1 MLNPVAFTE
10 NVVANFLRYQVTT
23 YPFADRSLY
32 EQLRKQLSLDATRA
46 TPLLKGPFV
55 SLSRAFR
62 EGASVERLV
71 KDGVLHPHM
80 RQLIQF
86 PTLRAHQ
93 EKAIRA
99 ITSGKSTLVSTG
111 TGSGKTE
118 SFLYP
123 IISRCLALRDQKPA
137 AGVVAVLVYPMNA
150 LAEDQLDR
158 MRGLLAGSG
167 VTFGM
172 YVGTTPESDVKGE
185 QLPPGSS
192 SEDYKV
198 AKAKAEAEKRNV
210 AIHPAEER
218 CTRAMMRT
226 PGEQPRILLTNVKM
240 LEYLLT
246 REKDVELFDNAQL
259 EFLVFDEAHTFTG
272 SMGAE
277 TACLIR
283 RLRTFCGRKPE
294 ETVCIATSATI
305 VDEKNPDAAR
315 EFAGRFFGI
324 DPKPIA
330 LVGEEYAIE
339 VWKTPRKTPHM
350 GGDLGALLHD
360 LLGAIEDK
368 EPDAGEKVS
377 RIHHELTGESL
388 ATPGWEQDLY
398 EKLSANE
405 VVYQLNDLLVR
416 PRALADVVEELGKR
430 LGREISEEE
439 ILIWL
444 TLGAA
449 ARSADGRPL
458 LRPVMHGFIRGI
470 GGAGV
475 TFPEDHDGPQ
485 LSLSIAGDSSKQLKR
500 LDLTTCSTCGQH
512 YFVHFASDFS
522 FTRDGLQG
530 GEAVDDHRV
539 WKANAEA
546 LQGRR
551 LVLIDRLVSAED
563 DDEDPRKTAPV
574 FFCRHCGALHDA
586 DVERCDGCG
595 EETKLVPLLAIEQND
610 QYPGYL
616 TRCLSCP
623 TNGRPHGSLYREP
636 ARPVRA
642 VDVSD
647 VHVLA
652 QDMIQHSDKE
662 RRRLLLFADNRQ
674 DAAFQAGWMRDHARR
689 FRIRALMAEKI
700 KEKAIGVG
708 DLTHHLD
715 DLLEADSEQSRV
727 LVPEVWDQFP
737 KEASGQ
743 RHGDER
749 KKFLRIQVLREITT
763 AASQRVGLE
772 PWGRLQ
778 VDYLGVTP
786 ELPFMQTYA
795 KRLGVTPEQMTDGVA
810 SLLDTLRRRR
820 YVHDQSSKLYTRI
833 WDEGDREVMRGYFP
847 RQNDVP
853 QGLKLSPVA
862 NDSTTR
868 LKYFLGKKDNSF
880 TASIRSWGFEN
891 DEVEPFVRELWTL
904 LIELKLL
911 VPVNLTVPKGDVI
924 KGTSGAYQLEAER
937 MLLTEHH
944 GVWRCNKCRRA
955 QVRAT
960 PTLRCPAWRCDG
972 KLQQQAED
980 RDDYNLRVID
990 ERYEMIRPREH
1001 TAMVPPEE
1009 REKLE
1014 REFKGERHLVNTLVC
1029 TPTLELGV
1037 DIGSLDSV
1045 LLRNV
1050 PPLPANY
1057 WQRVGRAGRRH
1068 RMAVN
1073 LTYARSRVHDQSYFE
1088 HPDRLLDGRVDAPK
1102 FNLRNDELVR
1112 KHVHSA
1118 MLAHLRQ
1125 LSLEKS
1131 GLPEHERRETREALN
1146 AAFPTM
1152 VKEYLWEANGNLRH
1166 EVFDVSAFA
1175 TVVSNHRDALLAH
1188 LSLVFKHGWPADARE
1203 LVTPEAIAA
1212 HIDGAAEELRDVI
1225 ARLKARLDWSLAQQR
1240 RLEQI
1245 KKAKGTLDED
1255 EEALYRRC
1263 ERFIKRLKAPS
1274 KNKNLEGFDIS
1285 YTFNV
1290 LSSESYLPGYGL
1302 ETGSVLGM
1310 AGVSSASG
1318 DRTFPLPRPASVALR
1333 EYVPGNRIYAN
1344 SYQFTPRT
1352 FHFEQIDES
1361 LLFSVDSEA
1370 QAVTELGAGAVA
1382 SMNAAQLQAVPICD
1396 VELVQTSQIS
1406 DEEEVRFQ
1414 LPVMVLGYEQGSHGG
1429 GVAYDWGGKPIVL
1442 RQQVDFRLVNAGA
1455 KSLISREKKLGY
1467 PVCLTCGQ
1475 SRSPFASSKELEEFT
1490 KRHKDR
1496 GHTQTSVGFFADV
1509 TADTL
1514 TLPGSAKIDEA
1525 YTLTEI
1531 LRTAA
1536 AEVLQMDQEDLQ
1548 ILVIGQPA
1556 SQQFDAHLYDPMPGG
1571 SGLLDQIVLRFDEI
1585 VAKALEI
1592 ATSCP
1597 SDCERACID
1606 CLMTFRNAFYSNF
1619 LDRKFAEE
1627 ALEQLGSKLVKLHDI
1642 PAKHGKKGPSAAEM
1656 PVNAAE
1662 ARLKLL
1668 LERAQFPDPEWHKE
1682 LPLKFPLK
1690 RTVPDAF
1697 YECERSNGIAI
1708 YLDGLS
1714 QHIHGN
1720 ASTHARDEQIRA
1732 QLGAD
1737 DYDVLSITATELF
1750 DEDAMAGHLARIAR
1764 WLIGKERAS
1773 AVKAD
1778 HSWWIAADAFGAAA
1792 VDADAELVASEM
1804 PRSFELVGDD
1814 DDQVGTVI
1822 FTTLKAAAGAWS
1834 DPQSVESTG
1843 RVRLKRSIKDT
1854 ESFFVARVTGRSMEP
1869 KIADGSYALFRWYTG
1884 GSRSGKIVL
1893 AQHHSIGDP
1902 ETGGTFTVKKYES
1915 DKRVTEDSFEQT
1927 RIRLLPLNPEFKPIE
1942 ITAENADEVRVIAEL
1957 VEVLS

>member
-1 MLNPVAFTE
+1 MALNPVVFTE
-10 NVVANFLRYQVTT
+10 NVVANFLRYQITT
-23 YPFADRSLY
+23 YPFADANLY
-32 EQLRKQLSLDATRA
+32 EQLRRLLSLDSTRA
-46 TPLLKGPFV
+46 TPLLRGPFV

-62 EGASVERLV
+62 EGASIDALT
-71 KDGVLHPHM
+71 KSGLLHPHM
-80 RQLIQF
+80 RQLVPF

-99 ITSGKSTLVSTG
+99 IASRKSTLVSTG

-123 IISRCLALRDQKPA
+123 IISRCLTLRDENA
-137 AGVVAVLVYPMNA
+137 AVGVVAVLVYPMNA
-150 LAEDQLDR
+150 LAEDQLQRLRD
-158 MRGLLAGSG
+158 LLAGSG
-167 VTFGM
+167 ITFGM
-172 YVGTTPESDVKGE
+172 YVGKTPESSVAGE
-185 QLPPGSS
+185 QLPAGSS
-192 SEDYKV
+192 RADYLAV
-198 AKAKAEAEKRNV
+198 FRKAADEKRSV
-210 AIHPAEER
+210 AIHPPEER
-218 CTRAMMRT
+218 ATRAQMRT
-226 PGEQPRILLTNVKM
+226 QGEQPRILLTNVKM

-259 EFLVFDEAHTFTG
+259 EFVVFDEAHTFSG

-305 VDEKNPDAAR
+305 VDDKNPDAAR
-315 EFAGRFFGI
+315 DFAARFFGI
-324 DPKPIA
+324 DPDPIV
-330 LVGEEYAIE
+330 LVGEEYEAE
-339 VWKTPRKTPHM
+339 VWKTPRTTPHV

-377 RIHHELTGESL
+377 RIHDELTGDPL
-388 ATPGWEQDLY
+388 TIPGWEKDLY
-398 EKLSANE
+398 DKLSANE
-405 VVYQLNDLLVR
+405 VVYQLNEILVR
-416 PRALADVVEELGKR
+416 PRALVDVVEELGKK

-449 ARSADGRPL
+449 ARSKDGRPL

-475 TFPEDHDGPQ
+475 TFPEDHDGPK
-485 LSLSIAGDSSKQLKR
+485 LSLSIAGDSSQQLKR

-512 YFVHFASDFS
+512 YFIHFASDFS
-522 FTRDGLQG
+522 LTRDGLHG
-530 GEAVDDHRV
+530 GEAIDDHRV

-546 LQGRR
+546 LDGRR
-551 LVLIDRLVSAED
+551 LVLIDRLVAD
-563 DDEDPRKTAPV
+563 DDDDNEPRKTTPV
-574 FFCRHCGALHDA
+574 FFCRHCGALHDKN
-586 DVERCDGCG
+586 VERCDGCG
-595 EETKLVPLLAIEQND
+595 EDTKLVPLLAIEQSS

-652 QDMIQHSDKE
+652 QDMIQHSDAE

-700 KEKAIGVG
+700 HGGPIGVG

-715 DLLEADSEQSRV
+715 DTLEDDTELSRV
-727 LVPEVWDQFP
+727 LVPEVWEEFP
-737 KEASGQ
+737 KEATGT
-743 RHGDER
+743 RHGDQR
-749 KKFLRIQVLREITT
+749 KRFLRFQVMREITT

-778 VDYLGVTP
+778 VDYLGLNAK
-786 ELPFMQTYA
+786 LPFIETFA
-795 KRLGVTPEQMTDGVA
+795 KRLGITPQKMAEGVA

-820 YVHDQSSKLYTRI
+820 YVHDNPSKIYSRI
-833 WDEGDREVMRGYFP
+833 WDDGDREVMRGYVP

-853 QGLKLSPVA
+853 KGLKLEPA
-862 NDSTTR
+862 PNDNESR
-868 LKYFLGKKDNSF
+868 LAYLLGKKENSF
-880 TASIRSWGFEN
+880 TATVRGWGFKK
-891 DEVEPFVRELWTL
+891 DEVETFVRELWKL

-911 VPVNLTVPKGDVI
+911 VPVNLTTPRGDVI
-924 KGTSGAYQLEAER
+924 KGTSGAFQLEAER

-944 GVWRCNKCRRA
+944 GLWRCTKCRRA
-955 QVRAT
+955 QVRTT
-960 PTLRCPAWRCDG
+960 PNAHCPAWRCDG

-990 ERYEMIRPREH
+990 EHYEMIRPREH

-1014 REFKGERHLVNTLVC
+1014 REFKGDRHFVNTLVC

-1037 DIGSLDSV
+1037 DIGALDSV

-1073 LTYARSRVHDQSYFE
+1073 ITYARSRVHDQSYFE
-1088 HPDRLLDGRVDAPK
+1088 HPDRLLEGRVDAPK

-1118 MLAHLRQ
+1118 LLAYLRQ
-1125 LSLEKS
+1125 LSLPKS
-1131 GLPEHERRETREALN
+1131 GLPDHEREEIKSAL
-1146 AAFPTM
+1146 AGTFPTM
-1152 VKEYLWEANGNLRH
+1152 VREYLWQTDGNLRH
-1166 EVFDVSAFA
+1166 EPFDATPLTTVISKHRATLLTHLGRVF
-1175 TVVSNHRDALLAH
+1175 HQ
-1188 LSLVFKHGWPADARE
+1188 GWPDDARD
-1203 LVTPEAIAA
+1203 LVTPAA
-1212 HIDGAAEELRDVI
+1212 LAEHIDGAAAQLQEVVS
-1225 ARLKARLDWSLAQQR
+1225 RLKARLDWNLAQQQ
-1240 RLEQI
+1240 RLSEI
-1245 KKAKGTLDED
+1245 KAQKGVLDSD
-1255 EEALYRRC
+1255 EEALERRC
-1263 ERFIKRLKAPS
+1263 ERFIKRLKSPS
-1274 KNKNLEGFDIS
+1274 GSKNLEGYDIS
-1285 YTFNV
+1285 FTFNV
-1290 LSSESYLPGYGL
+1290 LASESYLPGYGL
-1302 ETGSVLGM
+1302 ETGSVLGL
-1310 AGVSSASG
+1310 AAVSSPSG
-1318 DRTFPLPRPASVALR
+1318 DKNFPLPRPAAVALR

-1352 FHFEQIDES
+1352 YHFEQVDNS
-1361 LLFSVDSEA
+1361 LLFSVSPDA
-1370 QAVTELGAGAVA
+1370 QAVTEIGAGSVA
-1382 SMNAAQLQAVPICD
+1382 SMNSEQLQAVPMCD
-1396 VELVQTSQIS
+1396 VDLVQTSQIS

-1429 GVAYDWGGKPIVL
+1429 GVAYEWGGKPLTL
-1442 RQQVDFRLVNAGA
+1442 RRHVDFRLVNAGA
-1455 KSLISREKKLGY
+1455 RSLITKEKKLGY
-1467 PVCLTCGQ
+1467 PVCLSCGQ
-1475 SRSPFASSKELEEFT
+1475 SRSPFASQKELDEFT
-1490 KRHKDR
+1490 KRHSER
-1496 GHTQTSVGFFADV
+1496 GHTQRSVGFYADI

-1514 TLPGSAKIDEA
+1514 TLPDCATTDEA
-1525 YTLTEI
+1525 YTMTEI

-1548 ILVIGQPA
+1548 ILVIGQVG
-1556 SQQFDAHLYDPMPGG
+1556 SKRFDAHLYDPMPGG
-1571 SGLLDQIVLRFDEI
+1571 SGLLDQICLRFDEI
-1585 VAKALEI
+1585 VAKAIDI
-1592 ATSCP
+1592 ASHCP

-1606 CLMTFRNAFYSNF
+1606 CLMTFRNAFYSNS

-1627 ALEQLGSKLVKLHDI
+1627 ALGQLGPRLVKSHDI
-1642 PAKHGKKGPSAAEM
+1642 PAKHGKKGPAVAEM
-1656 PVNAAE
+1656 PVNTAE

-1668 LERAQFPDPEWHKE
+1668 LERAAFPDPEWHKE
-1682 LPLKFPLK
+1682 IKLKLPLKF
-1690 RTVPDAF
+1690 TIPDAF
-1697 YECERSNGIAI
+1697 YDCERSEGIAV

-1714 QHIHGN
+1714 RHIHGN
-1720 ASTHARDEQIRA
+1720 ASTGARDKAIRA
-1732 QLGAD
+1732 QLEAD
-1737 DYDVLSITATELF
+1737 GYDVVEITATELF
-1750 DEDAMAGHLARIAR
+1750 DKEAMAGHLAKIAR
-1764 WLIGKERAS
+1764 WLIGKDRAN

-1778 HSWWIAADAFGAAA
+1778 HSWWAEGAEEPVTREAHGD
-1792 VDADAELVASEM
+1792 VL
-1804 PRSFELVGDD
+1804 PFELVGDD
-1814 DDQVGTVI
+1814 EDQTNTVI
-1822 FTTLKAAAGAWS
+1822 LTSLRAAAGSWS
-1834 DPQSVESTG
+1834 DPQNVEVQG
-1843 RVRLKRSIKDT
+1843 RVRLKRPVSKSDR
-1854 ESFFVARVTGRSMEP
+1854 FFIAQAEGHSMEP
-1869 KIADGSYALFRWYTG
+1869 RIADKAYCLFRWYEG

-1893 AQHHSIGDP
+1893 ASHHSIEDP
-1902 ETGGTFTVKKYES
+1902 DTGAQFTVKKYES
-1915 DKRVTEDSFEQT
+1915 EKRVSEDSFEHT
-1927 RIRLLPLNPEFKPIE
+1927 RIRLLPLNPKYKPIE
-1942 ITAENADEVRVIAEL
+1942 ISPEQADEVRVIAEFIETL
-1957 VEVLS
+1957 